1 MDTTATGTRLESWR
15 ENDRREEWIGAP
27 TGNQTHVFE
36 DKRSPE
42 PDPSERRYSKAR
54 RVKQVEPKNVTSS
67 RIAPQHTCLAV
78 SQLNPLANVWIMESV
93 YLPDCLINNID
104 SISGKETHESASE
117 SMESL
122 CPSLTL
128 DLFIALDT
136 LVNRE
141 LFTHC
146 DPSVQFPHTPDHHAT
161 FLRVVNCITIHYFV
175 LRIA

>member
-1 MDTTATGTRLESWR
+1 MSYRWIIDNMVVLALTASLKTTAHRWS
-15 ENDRREEWIGAP
+15 
-27 TGNQTHVFE
+27 
-36 DKRSPE
+36 
-42 PDPSERRYSKAR
+42 
-54 RVKQVEPKNVTSS
+54 
-67 RIAPQHTCLAV
+67 PQHTCLAV

-146 DPSVQFPHTPDHHAT
+146 DPSVQFLHTPDHHAT